1 MKSTLLSSARREI
14 AQWRL
19 HFRARRNGDG
29 DSRPPRAAGA
39 GETTFDP
46 TEWSDTE
53 WSDTEAEA
61 LALSAP
67 TDLKTETPR

>member
-1 MKSTLLSSARREI
+1 MKSNLLNSAMREI

-19 HFRARRNGDG
+19 HFRARRDGDG
-29 DSRPPRAAGA
+29 GPPRAAAA
-39 GETTFDP
+39 GDTNFDP

-53 WSDTEAEA
+53 WSDTQAEA

-67 TDLKTETPR
+67 IDLMTETPR